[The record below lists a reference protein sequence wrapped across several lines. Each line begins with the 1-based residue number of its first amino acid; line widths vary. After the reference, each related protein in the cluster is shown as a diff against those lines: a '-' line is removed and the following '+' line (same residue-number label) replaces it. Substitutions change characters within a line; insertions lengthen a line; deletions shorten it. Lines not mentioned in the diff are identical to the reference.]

1 MNLTPMGNR
10 IVIKVSESEKKTAT
24 GIIIPETASKAKP
37 KSGKVVFIGKGLTDS
52 KGKLV
57 PMQVKQGDNV
67 VFTEWAGTEI
77 MIEGEKHLIM
87 KEDEVLAV
95 E

>member
-10 IVIKVSESEKKTAT
+10 IVIKPTENEKKTAT
-24 GIIIPETASKAKP
+24 GIIIPDTASKARP
-37 KSGKVVFIGKGLTDS
+37 KTGKVVFVGKGLTDN
-52 KGKLV
+52 KGKVV
-57 PMQVKQGDNV
+57 PMQVKQGYNV
-67 VFTEWAGTEI
+67 IFTEWAGTEI
-77 MIEGEKHLIM
+77 MIDGEKHLIM

>member
-10 IVIKVSESEKKTAT
+10 IVIRPSESEKKTAT
-24 GIIIPETASKAKP
+24 GIIIPDTASKARP
-37 KSGKVVFIGKGLTDS
+37 KTGKVIFVGKGITDS
-52 KGKLV
+52 NGKIV
-57 PMQVKQGDNV
+57 PMQLKKGDSV
-67 VFTEWAGTEI
+67 IFTEWAGTEI
-77 MIEGEKHLIM
+77 EIEGEKHLIM

>member
-1 MNLTPMGNR
+1 MGNR

>member
-37 KSGKVVFIGKGLTDS
+37 KNGKVVFVGKGITDS

-67 VFTEWAGTEI
+67 IFTEWAGTEI